1 MTYRRSRLEIYLEVL
16 RAIGNGTHK
25 PSRIIY
31 RTNILWRTLM
41 DALNL
46 LLENQLIE
54 VKKVN
59 KFKRYYITPKGRK
72 VLWYFEKVREAL
84 PMEFFNRESV

>member
-1 MTYRRSRLEIYLEVL
+1 
-16 RAIGNGTHK
+16 
-25 PSRIIY
+25 
-31 RTNILWRTLM
+31 M

-84 PMEFFNRESV
+84 PMEFFKRESI